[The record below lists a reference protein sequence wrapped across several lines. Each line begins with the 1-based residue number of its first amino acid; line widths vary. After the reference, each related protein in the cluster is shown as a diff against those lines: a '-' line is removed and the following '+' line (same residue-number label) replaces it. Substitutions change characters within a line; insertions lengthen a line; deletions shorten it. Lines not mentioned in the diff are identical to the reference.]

1 NSLIDWVK
9 NEEGHEN
16 LFITPER
23 AINYADYN
31 TLLIIVDTHTAKMAE
46 ATHIVDMRRRKVIID
61 HHRKMVDYITDTVV
75 SYHEPYASSASELV
89 TELIQYILP
98 TNAKLSP
105 VEAGAMLSGI
115 MLDTRNF
122 SEKAGV
128 RTFEAAAYLR
138 RQSVD
143 MSRIMRLFAVPKQVY
158 EAKAQL
164 VNSAET
170 YKGVAIS
177 MSDQF
182 SEELQLAIPQAAND
196 LLLLEGVEA
205 SVVALLVGDTV
216 RVSARSLGNMNV
228 QVLME
233 YIGGGCHLSMAGA
246 QLKETTLEQA
256 REKICESIDN
266 YKGKK

>member
-1 NSLIDWVK
+1 MFIAEK
-9 NEEGHEN
+9 GEG
-16 LFITPER
+16 IVISPEKALTR
-23 AINYADYN
+23 KGAN
-31 TLLIIVDTHTAKMAE
+31 TLIVVVDTHKSDFTDCPE
-46 ATHIVDMRRRKVIID
+46 LLIETDRVLVID
-61 HHRKMVDYITDTVV
+61 HHRKSVDYIDKTVLF
-75 SYHEPYASSASELV
+75 YHMPNSSSASEMV
-89 TELIQYILP
+89 AEIAQYID
-98 TNAKLSP
+98 TKP
-105 VEAGAMLSGI
+105 VLDKFSALALFAGI

-122 SEKAGV
+122 ILRAGV

-164 VNSAET
+164 VNNAET

-233 YIGGGCHLSMAGA
+233 YIGGGGHLSMAGA